1 MDIKHSGPKLSVEEA
16 WLTMLCMLIYVLD
29 LFDGGGRLNLYSPRS
44 CMLFVNGADDD
55 ATPCALSRGCCEI
68 NGTAVNSDC

>member
-29 LFDGGGRLNLYSPRS
+29 LFDGGGEAEFVFTPVLYAVCKRS
-44 CMLFVNGADDD
+44 RRRRNTMCIIKGVLRN
-55 ATPCALSRGCCEI
+55 
-68 NGTAVNSDC
+68 

>member
-29 LFDGGGRLNLYSPRS
+29 LFDGGGICIHPGP
-44 CMLFVNGADDD
+44 V
-55 ATPCALSRGCCEI
+55 CCL
-68 NGTAVNSDC
+68 